1 MDEPKSKIPPSPHHG
16 RDPFLSPRGVR
27 DDEERPHM
35 FPITYPTACSIKPY
49 STVIPRAITRNYH
62 DRPPRADR
70 VGQMP
75 NPKAAAIVN
84 NTDEG
89 DDVTPHQTI
98 AGLYELPMRVD
109 PSSRDETVT
118 DDSEGSVGW
127 VTGSFTTRNSVTE
140 DCDNWLNNPL
150 TR

>member
-1 MDEPKSKIPPSPHHG
+1 M
-16 RDPFLSPRGVR
+16 
-27 DDEERPHM
+27 
-35 FPITYPTACSIKPY
+35 
-49 STVIPRAITRNYH
+49 
-62 DRPPRADR
+62 DR

-75 NPKAAAIVN
+75 NPKATAVVN